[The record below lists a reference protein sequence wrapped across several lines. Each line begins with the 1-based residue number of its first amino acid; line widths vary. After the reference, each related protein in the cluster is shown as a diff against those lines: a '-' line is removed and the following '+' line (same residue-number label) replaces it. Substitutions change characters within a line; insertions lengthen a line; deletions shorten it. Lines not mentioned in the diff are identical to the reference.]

1 VVSRWLTLAAVV
13 LAATLSFGAASAQ
26 SSTPSDGAETVV
38 GRVGISSSTIW
49 LHPSEGYAYL
59 AAARAGGV
67 TWIREDFAWSNI
79 EPQHGRFSWTRTDVL
94 MRNAARLGV
103 HVLPMAGYSPGW
115 ASGHPESDK
124 YPPTRPQ
131 DYAAF
136 VTAVADRYGIGGTFW
151 RANPRLPRVP
161 VTAIELWNEPWLSSL
176 WRPAPDPAAYA
187 RLVRSAATA
196 VKARRPRMILIASA
210 DLQREGA
217 AIGSPDWLAPML
229 AADPAL
235 WRSKLV
241 DAWSVHLY
249 CQERSPL
256 DTTSPQQIRFD
267 RLLLTR
273 TLTQRAGADKPIW
286 ITEFGWNTNP
296 AKADSVNE
304 GQQAQYVHDALVR
317 VNTEWSSLVRRSF
330 VYTWTKPSVDP
341 DYNLLRL
348 DGSPRPAWGVIQ
360 QFLASRR

>member
-1 VVSRWLTLAAVV
+1 
-13 LAATLSFGAASAQ
+13 
-26 SSTPSDGAETVV
+26 
-38 GRVGISSSTIW
+38 
-49 LHPSEGYAYL
+49 
-59 AAARAGGV
+59 
-67 TWIREDFAWSNI
+67 
-79 EPQHGRFSWTRTDVL
+79 
-94 MRNAARLGV
+94 
-103 HVLPMAGYSPGW
+103 MAGYAPAW
-115 ASGHPESDK
+115 ASGHADSDK
-124 YPPTRPQ
+124 YPPLRPA

-136 VTAVADRYGIGGTFW
+136 VTAIADRYGIGGAFW
-151 RANPRLPRVP
+151 RINPRLPRVP
-161 VTAIELWNEPWLSSL
+161 ITAIELWNEPWLTGL
-176 WRPAPDPAAYA
+176 WRTGPDPAAYA
-187 RLVRSAATA
+187 RLVRSAATT

-210 DLQREGA
+210 DLQSEGA
-217 AIGSPDWLAPML
+217 AIGSGEWFAPLL

-273 TLTQRAGADKPIW
+273 ALAQQAGADKPIW

-296 AKADSVNE
+296 AKPDSVSE
-304 GQQAQYVHDALVR
+304 GAQAQYTYDALVR
-317 VNTEWSSLVRRSF
+317 ASTEWSSFVRRSF
-330 VYTWTKPSVDP
+330 VYTLTKPTVDP

-348 DGSPRPAWGVIQ
+348 DGSPRPAWGAIQ